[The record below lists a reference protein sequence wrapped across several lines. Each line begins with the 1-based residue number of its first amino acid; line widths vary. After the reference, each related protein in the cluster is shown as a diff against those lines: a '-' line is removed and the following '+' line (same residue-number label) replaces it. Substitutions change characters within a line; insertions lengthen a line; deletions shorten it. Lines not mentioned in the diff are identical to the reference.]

1 MSADFDEAHAL
12 FVAGIDDFEA
22 ARYAEAEKKFT
33 ASLTRLPGR
42 PSTIAN
48 LAATQ
53 IRLGRPA
60 EALRTLEGIA
70 PADAAN
76 PEPWRHRGEAL
87 HQLGRYDEALACYDK
102 VLAVEPDSTAAW
114 YHRAAALDALRQHEP
129 TLDALE
135 RVLALEATN
144 AEAWLR
150 HGQTLQRLERLDP
163 AIASYDKAIALDR
176 NFVIAWTC
184 RGSLLKDIGRS
195 DEAAG
200 CFREA
205 LARGGDAEINRY
217 LLASVIGADTPLAA
231 PKAYVEELF
240 DDYASEFD
248 EHLVGVLRYQGHDL
262 LIAHLRKLMGREF
275 RHALDLGCG
284 TGLCGKLICGLADE
298 VTGVDLSQRMLDR
311 AAALGIYRSLIHGDV
326 VEFLEG
332 TDGHHDLVVAAD
344 VFIYIGDLERVF
356 GGVRRVLEP
365 GGIFCFSTERADDDK
380 DFELRTSLRYGQS
393 ERYVRRL
400 AAQHGFEVLDVLQ
413 RPLRDDKQQ
422 SIEGLYAYL
431 SA

>member
-1 MSADFDEAHAL
+1 MRAGTIPGVAD
-12 FVAGIDDFEA
+12 
-22 ARYAEAEKKFT
+22 T
-33 ASLTRLPGR
+33 
-42 PSTIAN
+42 
-48 LAATQ
+48 
-53 IRLGRPA
+53 
-60 EALRTLEGIA
+60 
-70 PADAAN
+70 
-76 PEPWRHRGEAL
+76 
-87 HQLGRYDEALACYDK
+87 
-102 VLAVEPDSTAAW
+102 
-114 YHRAAALDALRQHEP
+114 
-129 TLDALE
+129 
-135 RVLALEATN
+135 
-144 AEAWLR
+144 WLR
-150 HGQTLQRLERLDP
+150 HGQTLQRLQRLDP
-163 AIASYDKAIALDR
+163 ALASYANAIALDR
-176 NFVIAWTC
+176 SLVIAWTC

-205 LARGGDAEINRY
+205 LARGGDTEINRY
-217 LLASVIGADTPLAA
+217 LLASVTGEGTPPAA

-248 EHLVGVLRYQGHDL
+248 EHLVGVLCYQGHDL
-262 LIAHLRKLMGREF
+262 LIAHLRKLMGRKF

-284 TGLCGKLICGLADE
+284 TGLCGKLICGLAAE
-298 VTGVDLSQRMLDR
+298 VTGVDLAQRMLDR

-326 VEFLEG
+326 VEFLES
-332 TDGHHDLVVAAD
+332 TDGRHDLVVAAD
-344 VFIYIGDLERVF
+344 VFIYIGDLDRVF

-400 AAQHGFEVLDVLQ
+400 AAQQGFEVLDVLQ

-422 SIEGLYAYL
+422 SIDGLYAYL